1 LGYDRWVFATLLDQA
16 VFVETRRSSLRYFY
30 SVSWEEIPMLETL
43 DGYLPLAADPST
55 PTAVLER
62 IHYDCTPGYRSAHK
76 SVFKDIGKILAQN
89 PNTPPVAL
97 ALLAIFS
104 EQFLLNPVIPLL
116 LLENPGF
123 WTTLSTEALEQLSRA
138 KVYRKFSKLLGA
150 PIISYKSGP
159 GCGFEI
165 NEYSCGLIRV
175 KRLSTKHF
183 CMFFPSRTSFHSFF
197 KSIPTWHEMLD

>member
-1 LGYDRWVFATLLDQA
+1 MGYDRWVFATLLDAA
-16 VFVETRRSSLRYFY
+16 VFVEARRSRLKNLCWLPWREVPQVKTLERYRAFA
-30 SVSWEEIPMLETL
+30 L
-43 DGYLPLAADPST
+43 DPAT
-55 PTAVLER
+55 PTATLEK
-62 IHYDCTPGYRSAHK
+62 IHYECSSGYRSAHK

-89 PNTPPVAL
+89 PSTPPVAL
-97 ALLAIFS
+97 ARLAIFS

-138 KVYRKFSKLLGA
+138 KIYRKFSKLLGV
-150 PIISYKSGP
+150 PTLSYKSGP
-159 GCGFEI
+159 GFGFEI